1 MDNIANLIH
10 FSYLGLFLFLALVG
24 FFAHIPEV
32 IVLLSIGYFSAVGY
46 FPKIPILLLVTFL
59 GVLSGDL
66 ILYSLANKGS
76 RFTNKILRKF
86 GENKITK
93 YNKFMEK
100 NYGKTIFS
108 LRFIYGL
115 RIFSPILAGSQEKKN
130 IKKFIFFNSL
140 ALAIYIPVF
149 IFIGHHFYRNVSK
162 IISDLEVIKH
172 LLFIIFLIIFVFL
185 FSNFVGKWLRKKINL
200 S

>member
-1 MDNIANLIH
+1 MDNITNLIH

-24 FFAHIPEV
+24 FFAPIPEE
-32 IVLLSIGYFSAVGY
+32 IVLLSIGYFSALGY

-130 IKKFIFFNSL
+130 LKKFIFFNSL
-140 ALAIYIPVF
+140 ALAIYIPVSF
-149 IFIGHHFYRNVSK
+149 LLGIIFIVMFPK
-162 IISDLEVIKH
+162 
-172 LLFIIFLIIFVFL
+172 
-185 FSNFVGKWLRKKINL
+185 
-200 S
+200 